1 MATEIIQLPNGQ
13 NGNQG
18 GSILPVV
25 GNGGGGLLGNNGQ
38 TSLMDLFGF
47 AIVASIFPNIFGNG
61 YGYGNR
67 GGNTCGGCGCGNVD
81 SALALQAVTAQG
93 DASRAAIENLAAS
106 MGQNYNTILP
116 AVQGVQNTLAAL
128 ANANGMG
135 FLQVINALQM
145 GNSTLAAQLSQCCC
159 DNRLLTTQQGYE
171 GRIQTI
177 EQTNQ
182 LNGTITTSGQRQV
195 DAISAQGQRQIDAI
209 ADLKTTMISEFCAAR
224 ERDMQA
230 IIDKQADEITQLRT
244 KDNISAQTNQIL
256 GYVNQV
262 LAPIQAGLKEIQ
274 DKMPNTVPVQYPN
287 LQVVNATPYVNGGYY
302 GQTPFYGGF

>member
-1 MATEIIQLPNGQ
+1 MPTEIIQLPSGQ
-13 NGNQG
+13 NGNQTG
-18 GSILPVV
+18 GTSILPVS
-25 GNGGGGLLGNNGQ
+25 NAGGIFGNNGQ

-61 YGYGNR
+61 YGNR
-67 GGNTCGGCGCGNVD
+67 GGQCGGCQCPSVD
-81 SALALQAVTAQG
+81 GQLALQAVAAQG

-135 FLQVINALQM
+135 FLQVINALQQ
-145 GNSTLAAQLSQCCC
+145 GNCNLAGQLQQCCC

-171 GRIQTI
+171 TRIQTI
-177 EQTNQ
+177 DQTNQ
-182 LNGTITTSGQRQV
+182 LNGTINANGQRQV
-195 DAISAQGQRQIDAI
+195 DAI
-209 ADLKTTMISEFCAAR
+209 ADLKTTMIKEFCDAR

-230 IIDKQADEITQLRT
+230 IIDKQADEISQLRT
-244 KDNISAQTNQIL
+244 KDNIAAQTNQIL

-287 LQVVNATPYVNGGYY
+287 LQTHMNIRRLMA
-302 GQTPFYGGF
+302 FLA

>member
-1 MATEIIQLPNGQ
+1 MPTEIIQLPSGQ

-18 GSILPVV
+18 GMSVLPVN
-25 GNGGGGLLGNNGQ
+25 GNGGLFGGNGQ

-61 YGYGNR
+61 YGNR
-67 GGNTCGGCGCGNVD
+67 GGNCNCPNVD

-93 DASRAAIENLAAS
+93 ESSRAAIQNLATS
-106 MGQNYNTILP
+106 MGQNYATILP
-116 AVQGVQNTLAAL
+116 AVQAVQSTLAGI
-128 ANANGMG
+128 ANQNGMG
-135 FLQVINALQM
+135 FLQVINALQQ
-145 GNSTLAAQLSQCCC
+145 GNCNLAAQLSQCCC

-171 GRIQTI
+171 ARIQTI
-177 EQTNQ
+177 DQTNVLQ
-182 LNGTITTSGQRQV
+182 GTINANGQRQV
-195 DAISAQGQRQIDAI
+195 DAI
-209 ADLKTTMISEFCAAR
+209 ADLKTTMIKEFCDAR

-230 IIDKQADEITQLRT
+230 IINKQADEIGQLRT
-244 KDNISAQTNQIL
+244 KDNISQQTNQIL

-262 LAPIQAGLKEIQ
+262 LAPIQASVKEIQ

>member
-1 MATEIIQLPNGQ
+1 MATEIIQLPTGQ
-13 NGNQG
+13 NGNQNG
-18 GSILPVV
+18 GASILPVS
-25 GNGGGGLLGNNGQ
+25 NAGGIFGNNGQ

-61 YGYGNR
+61 YGNR
-67 GGNTCGGCGCGNVD
+67 GGQGGGCQCPSVD
-81 SALALQAVTAQG
+81 GQLALQAVTAQG

-116 AVQGVQNTLAAL
+116 AVQGVQNTLSAL

-135 FLQVINALQM
+135 FLQVINALQQ
-145 GNSTLAAQLSQCCC
+145 GNCNLASQLSQCCC

-171 GRIQTI
+171 ARIQTI
-177 EQTNQ
+177 DQTNQ
-182 LNGTITTSGQRQV
+182 LNGTINANGQRQV
-195 DAISAQGQRQIDAI
+195 DAI
-209 ADLKTTMISEFCAAR
+209 ADLKTTMIKEFCDAR

-230 IIDKQADEITQLRT
+230 IIDKQADEISQLRT
-244 KDNISAQTNQIL
+244 KDNIAAHTSQIL
-256 GYVNQV
+256 GYVNAQ
-262 LAPIQAGLKEIQ
+262 LAPIQNTVKEIV

>member
-1 MATEIIQLPNGQ
+1 MATEIIQLPTGQ
-13 NGNQG
+13 TGNQG
-18 GSILPVV
+18 GGFFPVV
-25 GNGGGGLLGNNGQ
+25 NGGNGLFGNNGQ

-67 GGNTCGGCGCGNVD
+67 GGGCNSGCGCGNVD

-93 DASRAAIENLAAS
+93 DASRAAIQNLATS
-106 MGQNYNTILP
+106 MGQNYSTILP
-116 AVQGVQNTLAAL
+116 AVQGVQNTLSAL

-145 GNSTLAAQLSQCCC
+145 GNSTLAGQLQQCCC

-171 GRIQTI
+171 TRIQTI
-177 EQTNQ
+177 DQTTQ
-182 LNGTITTSGQRQV
+182 LNNTINTNGQRQV
-195 DAISAQGQRQIDAI
+195 DAI
-209 ADLKTTMISEFCAAR
+209 ADLKTTMIKEFCDAR

-230 IIDKQADEITQLRT
+230 IIDKQADEISQLRT

>member
-1 MATEIIQLPNGQ
+1 MATEIIQLPTGQ
-13 NGNQG
+13 NGNQNG
-18 GSILPVV
+18 GASILPVS
-25 GNGGGGLLGNNGQ
+25 NAGGIFGNNGQ

-67 GGNTCGGCGCGNVD
+67 GGQGGGCQCSSIDGQ
-81 SALALQAVTAQG
+81 LALQAVTAQG
-93 DASRAAIENLAAS
+93 DASRAAIENLAVS

-135 FLQVINALQM
+135 FLQVINALQQ
-145 GNSTLAAQLSQCCC
+145 GNCNLASQLSQCCC

-171 GRIQTI
+171 TRIQTI
-177 EQTNQ
+177 DQTNQ
-182 LNGTITTSGQRQV
+182 LNGTINANGQRQV
-195 DAISAQGQRQIDAI
+195 DAI
-209 ADLKTTMISEFCAAR
+209 ADLKTTMIKEFCDAR

-230 IIDKQADEITQLRT
+230 IIDKQADEISQLRT

>member
-1 MATEIIQLPNGQ
+1 MPTEIIQLPTGQ
-13 NGNQG
+13 NGNQNG
-18 GSILPVV
+18 GTSILPVA
-25 GNGGGGLLGNNGQ
+25 NSGGGLFGNGQ
-38 TSLMDLFGF
+38 TNLADLFGF
-47 AIVASIFPNIFGNG
+47 AIIASMFPNLFGGYG

-67 GGNTCGGCGCGNVD
+67 GDNSGCPCPSVD
-81 SALALQAVTAQG
+81 GQLALQAVASEG
-93 DASRAAIENLAAS
+93 AASRAAVESLAAS
-106 MGQNYNTILP
+106 MGQNYSTILP
-116 AVQGVQNTLAAL
+116 AVQNVQATISQLAS
-128 ANANGMG
+128 ANGMG
-135 FLQVINALQM
+135 FLQVINALQQ
-145 GNSTLAAQLSQCCC
+145 GNCNLASQLSQCCC

-171 GRIQTI
+171 TRIQTI
-177 EQTNQ
+177 DQTNQ
-182 LNGTITTSGQRQV
+182 LNGTINANGQRQV
-195 DAISAQGQRQIDAI
+195 DAI
-209 ADLKTTMISEFCAAR
+209 ADLKTTMIKEFCDAR

-230 IIDKQADEITQLRT
+230 LINQQADEISQLRT

>member
-1 MATEIIQLPNGQ
+1 MATEVIQLPSGG

-18 GSILPVV
+18 GLLPV
-25 GNGGGGLLGNNGQ
+25 GNGGILGGQ

-47 AIVASIFPNIFGNG
+47 AIVASIFPNIFGYSN
-61 YGYGNR
+61 NR
-67 GGNTCGGCGCGNVD
+67 GGNCGCDG
-81 SALALQAVTAQG
+81 ALALQAITAEG
-93 DASRAAIENLAAS
+93 AASRAAIESLAAS
-106 MGQNYNTILP
+106 MGQNYNTVLP
-116 AVQGVQNTLAAL
+116 AVLNVQNTLSAL
-128 ANANGMG
+128 ASANGMG
-135 FLQVINALQM
+135 FLQVVNALQA
-145 GNSTLAAQLSQCCC
+145 GNASLAAQLSQCCC

-177 EQTNQ
+177 EQTND
-182 LNGTITTSGQRQV
+182 LKSTINANGQRQV
-195 DAISAQGQRQIDAI
+195 DAI
-209 ADLKTTMISEFCAAR
+209 ADLKTTMIKEFCDAR

-230 IIDKQADEITQLRT
+230 IINQQADEISQLRT

-262 LAPIQAGLKEIQ
+262 LAPIQNGLKEIQ

-302 GQTPFYGGF
+302 GQTPFYGGFNGGF

>member
-1 MATEIIQLPNGQ
+1 MATEIIQLPT
-13 NGNQG
+13 
-18 GSILPVV
+18 GSN
-25 GNGGGGLLGNNGQ
+25 GNGGQVLPVAGNGGFLGGQ

-67 GGNTCGGCGCGNVD
+67 GGCGCGQAVD
-81 SALALQAVTAQG
+81 SALALQAVTAEG
-93 DASRAAIENLAAS
+93 AASRAAIENLATS
-106 MGQNYNTILP
+106 MGQSYNTILP
-116 AVQGVQNTLAAL
+116 AVQAVQATLANI
-128 ANANGMG
+128 ANQNGMG
-135 FLQVINALQM
+135 FLQVINALQQ
-145 GNSTLAAQLSQCCC
+145 GNSNLAAQLSQCCC

-171 GRIQTI
+171 SQLATERQT
-177 EQTNQ
+177 TA
-182 LNGTITTSGQRQV
+182 LNSNIT
-195 DAISAQGQRQIDAI
+195 AQGQRQVDAI

-230 IIDKQADEITQLRT
+230 IIDKQADEISQLRT
-244 KDNISAQTNQIL
+244 KENISAQTNQIL

-262 LAPIQAGLKEIQ
+262 LAPIQASVKEIQ

>member
-1 MATEIIQLPNGQ
+1 MPTEIIQLPSGQ
-13 NGNQG
+13 NGNQNG
-18 GSILPVV
+18 GTSILPVS
-25 GNGGGGLLGNNGQ
+25 NAGGIFGNNGQ

-67 GGNTCGGCGCGNVD
+67 GVQCGGCQCPSVD
-81 SALALQAVTAQG
+81 GQLALQAVAAQG

-116 AVQGVQNTLAAL
+116 AVQGVQNTLSAL
-128 ANANGMG
+128 ANA
-135 FLQVINALQM
+135 
-145 GNSTLAAQLSQCCC
+145 SQLSQCCC

-171 GRIQTI
+171 TRIQTI
-177 EQTNQ
+177 DQTNQ
-182 LNGTITTSGQRQV
+182 LNNTINANGQRQV
-195 DAISAQGQRQIDAI
+195 DAI
-209 ADLKTTMISEFCAAR
+209 ADLKTTMIKEFCDAR

-230 IIDKQADEITQLRT
+230 IINKQADEISQLRT

>member
-1 MATEIIQLPNGQ
+1 MPTEIIQLPSGQ

-18 GSILPVV
+18 GMNVLPVN
-25 GNGGGGLLGNNGQ
+25 GNGGLFGNNGQ

-61 YGYGNR
+61 YGSRGN
-67 GGNTCGGCGCGNVD
+67 CGCGQAVD
-81 SALALQAVTAQG
+81 SALALQAVTAEG
-93 DASRAAIENLAAS
+93 AASRAAIENLATS
-106 MGQNYNTILP
+106 MGQNYATILP
-116 AVQGVQNTLAAL
+116 AVQAVQSTLAGI
-128 ANANGMG
+128 ANQNGMG
-135 FLQVINALQM
+135 FLQVINALQQ
-145 GNSTLAAQLSQCCC
+145 GNCNLAGQLQQCCC

-171 GRIQTI
+171 TRIQNI
-177 EQTNQ
+177 DQTNQ
-182 LNGTITTSGQRQV
+182 LNGTINANGQRQV
-195 DAISAQGQRQIDAI
+195 DAI
-209 ADLKTTMISEFCAAR
+209 ADLKTTMIKEFCDAR

-230 IIDKQADEITQLRT
+230 IINKQADEISQLRT